1 MCCERGVN
9 PLTSQPSATRWMHV
23 QTLAKPLSNAQQ
35 GAGSSAGSILASP
48 PAASDDPM
56 QFFRRLLRIALW
68 LSFLG
73 LVAGGSAVAVLYWL
87 VAPTLPD
94 VQSLRDVRL
103 QVPMSVLSADGKLIA
118 TFGETRRK
126 PVAVA
131 DIPDQVKQAVIAIE
145 DARFYD
151 HPGVDWRGV
160 LRAVWLLAVTD
171 RERVP
176 GGSTITQQVAKM
188 FFLSSEY
195 SYVRKFTEM
204 LLALKM
210 ERELSKDE
218 ILELYL
224 NKSFFGNRAYG
235 IAAAADFYY
244 GKSLHELELHQA
256 AMLAGIPKFPSSGNP
271 LTNPE
276 RARVRRDYIL
286 LRMFE
291 VGFIDAS
298 SYRNAVATPDDSSPH
313 DPAIELEAPYV
324 AEMVRQ
330 YAVERYG
337 ADATTEGL
345 QVIATVH
352 ADGQAAANESLR
364 MSLLDYDR
372 RHGWRG
378 PERRIEVPSG
388 GVADASSGLLAQ
400 LRETAAIGG
409 LIPALVVSVE
419 AQEASLL
426 IGDGSTVKLDLE
438 AAEWARRYINEN
450 SRGPAIK
457 SLESVLAEGDVVRV
471 HQGLDGSWQLS
482 QIPKAQAALVALDI
496 ETGAIRALTGGF
508 SFALNKFNRAI
519 QSQRQPGSSFKP
531 FVYAAAFERGFTPAS
546 VVLDAPVI
554 FQQANGETWR
564 PQNENRAF
572 AGPMRLREAMVT
584 SRNLVS
590 VRVLDAIGVGYARR
604 YIQGFGFQPESL
616 PENLSLALGTSSA
629 PPLAMARG
637 YAAFVNGGFLIEPY
651 VVERVIDRR
660 GVVIA
665 HAHPLLA
672 CRSCP
677 ERLSSITTYAQDG
690 FDLGA
695 DQSKDLVSS
704 GMGPPLLGLA
714 PRVVDERTT
723 FLITSVLKDVVKR
736 GTGRRALELAREDV
750 GGKTGSTNDFR
761 DAWFSGFGGNLA
773 VTAWVGM
780 DDFASLGTGELGGK
794 AALPLWI
801 GYMHEALRD
810 IPIDTAPMPNGITT
824 ALIDPATG
832 LPLRGASQSG
842 VPEYFRSEDLSR
854 IEKLEGEVPNDGSLR
869 ETFDIF

>member
-1 MCCERGVN
+1 MRV
-9 PLTSQPSATRWMHV
+9 
-23 QTLAKPLSNAQQ
+23 
-35 GAGSSAGSILASP
+35 
-48 PAASDDPM
+48 
-56 QFFRRLLRIALW
+56 FRRLLRTFFW
-68 LSFLG
+68 LSLLG
-73 LVAGGSAVAVLYWL
+73 GVTAGAAVAVMYWL
-87 VAPTLPD
+87 ISPTLPD

-103 QVPMSVLSADGKLIA
+103 QVPMSVFSADGKLVA

-126 PVAVA
+126 PVAVE

-145 DARFYD
+145 DARFYE

-210 ERELSKDE
+210 ERELGKDE

-244 GKSLHELELHQA
+244 GKSLQDLELHQA

-286 LRMFE
+286 LRMLE
-291 VGFIDAS
+291 VGFID
-298 SYRNAVATPDDSSPH
+298 RNAYQKAIATPDDASAH
-313 DPAIELEAPYV
+313 DPAIEVEAPYV
-324 AEMVRQ
+324 AEMIRQ
-330 YAVERYG
+330 FATERYG

-345 QVIATVH
+345 QVISTIDSV
-352 ADGQAAANESLR
+352 GQTAANLAVRS
-364 MSLLDYDR
+364 SLLDYDH

-378 PERRIEVPSG
+378 PERRIELPDG
-388 GVADASSGLLAQ
+388 DYDVARTELMAQ
-400 LRETAAIGG
+400 LRESTAIAG
-409 LIPALVVSVE
+409 LMPALVITVE
-419 AQEASLL
+419 PEKAALL
-426 IGDGSTVKLDLE
+426 LEDGSEVEIDLDSSR
-438 AAEWARRYINEN
+438 WARPHVNEN
-450 SRGPAIK
+450 SLGPAVRSMASIV
-457 SLESVLAEGDVVRV
+457 SRGDVVRV
-471 HQGLDGSWQLS
+471 LRQADGSWQLN
-482 QIPKAQAALVALDI
+482 QLPKAQAALVALDA
-496 ETGAIRALTGGF
+496 ESGAVRALTGGF
-508 SFALNKFNRAI
+508 SFALNKFNRAT

-590 VRVLDAIGVGYARR
+590 VRILDAIGVEYARR

-629 PPLAMARG
+629 APIAMARG
-637 YAAFVNGGFLIEPY
+637 YATFVNGGFLVDPY
-651 VVERVIDRR
+651 VVERVIDRN
-660 GVVIA
+660 GQIIA
-665 HAHPLLA
+665 QAHPVSA

-677 ERLSSITTYAQDG
+677 ERLASQGVNLDG
-690 FDLGA
+690 FDLGEA
-695 DQSKDLVSS
+695 PSATSNASS
-704 GMGPPLLGLA
+704 DGPPLLGLA
-714 PRVVDERTT
+714 PRAVDERTA
-723 FLITSVLKDVVKR
+723 FLVSSLLRDVVKR
-736 GTGRRALELAREDV
+736 GTGRRALELGREDI
-750 GGKTGSTNDFR
+750 GGKTGTTNDFR
-761 DAWFSGFGGNLA
+761 DAWFSGFGGGLA

-780 DDFASLGTGELGGK
+780 DDFASLGSGELGGK
-794 AALPLWI
+794 AALPIWI
-801 GYMHEALRD
+801 GYMREALRD
-810 IPIDTAPMPNGITT
+810 EPDTATPIPNGIVT
-824 ALIDPATG
+824 AVIDRSTG
-832 LPLRGASQSG
+832 LPISTPSSNGAT
-842 VPEYFRSEDLSR
+842 EFFRAEDLIR
-854 IEKLEGEVPNDGSLR
+854 IERQERAVSDSPIER